1 MSDQAYETT
10 DEELIKFLI
19 TKKARI
25 LRTEKNGRNR
35 TIFYFTK
42 PDVQVH
48 LDEWSSGA
56 PIMVEIRDVF
66 QASKIFNMRV
76 HDDI

>member
-1 MSDQAYETT
+1 MSDAIYETT

-25 LRTEKNGRNR
+25 LKTEKNGRNR
-35 TIFYFTK
+35 TVFQFSRPEI
-42 PDVQVH
+42 QIH
-48 LDEWSSGA
+48 LDEWLSGA

-66 QASKIFNMRV
+66 QSAKIFNMRV